1 MLMLERQK
9 QILMSQRN
17 SIYTQTFTPRE
28 VQDQSSYAV
37 TPNSVGTQTEKAG
50 PGLRTID
57 HATYTIISAPPKKA
71 NF

>member
-17 SIYTQTFTPRE
+17 SIYTQTFTPKE

-37 TPNSVGTQTEKAG
+37 TPNSVATQTDKSG
-50 PGLRTID
+50 
-57 HATYTIISAPPKKA
+57 
-71 NF
+71 